1 LSAAVVPR
9 PCVAFLGS
17 IAGLIPGLQSRA
29 EIGPTSILRSGSG
42 PSRVVVVSRPGGAP
56 RARGL
61 MLNSL
66 FCEDKGQ
73 IDGKAVR
80 QGSQASCI
88 TGCLNDRSKAR

>member
-1 LSAAVVPR
+1 
-9 PCVAFLGS
+9 
-17 IAGLIPGLQSRA
+17 
-29 EIGPTSILRSGSG
+29 
-42 PSRVVVVSRPGGAP
+42 VSRPGGAP

-88 TGCLNDRSKAR
+88 TGCLNDRSKARWSKISSGLDPFASSALALPLRPAAKHRQGAAATRGRTSL